1 MSGGIVLRDFGVAFG
16 EQVVLADVN
25 LTLPARGVV
34 VLLGPSSA
42 GKSTLLRTL
51 AGLNFAQPS
60 LRLCGTVTIA
70 GTSWPDDS
78 TLPTLV
84 TQHARLLISTIF
96 QNIIGDAHRRAALS
110 HLQQRAVVCT
120 LLLALGLD
128 DLITCLDDEVSSLRI
143 GQQRL
148 VAIARQLVNDP
159 KVLLADEPTANLDA
173 HDVDDIIRVLRA
185 QGERRLV
192 VVVTHNQQHARQLGG
207 LGVLFAGGHV
217 VETAPIDALL
227 NAPQTPTAQAFART
241 GSCSLPAPGS
251 NTEHLA
257 ADAPQPVPV
266 PVAFSQVPFKRTP
279 RTFRWTEA
287 GAVGGMPRP
296 GFLDELDEDLRLLA
310 DLGVRTVVTLEE
322 TRTVDPLQLAAVGI
336 SSVFFPIKDM
346 AAPTIDAAYAHVEQM
361 RAAHL
366 PVAYHCRAGLGR
378 TGTLLAA
385 HLIFTGVD
393 VVDAIARVRD
403 TIPRSIQSDEQVCF
417 LQEFATHVRAH
428 AHASPLP

>member
-1 MSGGIVLRDFGVAFG
+1 M
-16 EQVVLADVN
+16 
-25 LTLPARGVV
+25 
-34 VLLGPSSA
+34 
-42 GKSTLLRTL
+42 
-51 AGLNFAQPS
+51 
-60 LRLCGTVTIA
+60 
-70 GTSWPDDS
+70 
-78 TLPTLV
+78 
-84 TQHARLLISTIF
+84 
-96 QNIIGDAHRRAALS
+96 
-110 HLQQRAVVCT
+110 VCT
-120 LLLALGLD
+120 LLLVLGLD

-159 KVLLADEPTANLDA
+159 AVLLADEPTANLEPA
-173 HDVDDIIRVLRA
+173 DVDDIIRVLRV
-185 QGERRLV
+185 QGTRRLV
-192 VVVTHNQQHARQLGG
+192 VIVTHNQQHARRLGG

-217 VETAPIDALL
+217 VETAPIVALL
-227 NAPQTPTAQAFART
+227 EAPQTAAAQAFART
-241 GSCSLPAPGS
+241 GSCSLPAPGTMS
-251 NTEHLA
+251 DHLA
-257 ADAPQPVPV
+257 ADAPRPVPV
-266 PVAFSQVPFKRTP
+266 PAAFSQVPFKRTP

-310 DLGVRTVVTLEE
+310 DLGVRTLVTLEE
-322 TRTVDPLQLAAVGI
+322 SRTIDALQLTAVGI

-346 AAPTIDAAYAHVEQM
+346 AAPTVDATFAHIQQV

-403 TIPRSIQSDEQVCF
+403 IIPRSIQSDEQVCF
-417 LQEFATHVRAH
+417 LQEFATHVQAH
-428 AHASPLP
+428 AHASRLL